1 MFKAAS
7 VPVDVHFARNSPFGV
22 GTQTD
27 YFSFFIFLLVGL
39 VYFFYE
45 TLSKKVDPIFADRF
59 TQCGRPRATRLL
71 AQKEGIILSPHEI
84 LSLTTILTM
93 WHAHA
98 ERSAVYTF
106 FLVTSGFRSAD
117 AEEKSLGETPA
128 ARELESED
136 TG

>member
-22 GTQTD
+22 GTRTD

-59 TQCGRPRATRLL
+59 AQCGRPILQVIFL
-71 AQKEGIILSPHEI
+71 KELRDVALFKIIALI
-84 LSLTTILTM
+84 
-93 WHAHA
+93 
-98 ERSAVYTF
+98 
-106 FLVTSGFRSAD
+106 
-117 AEEKSLGETPA
+117 
-128 ARELESED
+128 
-136 TG
+136 

>member
-22 GTQTD
+22 GTRTD

-59 TQCGRPRATRLL
+59 AQCGRPILQMIFL
-71 AQKEGIILSPHEI
+71 KELRDVALFKIIALI
-84 LSLTTILTM
+84 
-93 WHAHA
+93 
-98 ERSAVYTF
+98 
-106 FLVTSGFRSAD
+106 
-117 AEEKSLGETPA
+117 
-128 ARELESED
+128 
-136 TG
+136 